1 MTARIDIHLHTNR
14 YSPDSDISPEQLIVD
29 AKAAGLTAL
38 AITEHDTLWPIEELA
53 ELNARPE
60 ANGLTILGG
69 VEVSA
74 MEGHFL
80 CFGLPHLNDIQPG
93 ILLKDLLKEVQGH
106 GGAIAAAHP
115 FRWDQDFHAIIDQH
129 GPVFQALE
137 LASKNVDSE
146 SRIKVESLLKRYPK
160 LFGTGSSDA
169 HQPGQIGCY
178 FTEFKTPIKSLS
190 DLIEALKQGQGVAR
204 HHSNNALWQQ
214 SGPIA

>member
-74 MEGHFL
+74 MEGRRRRQGAVGRQ
-80 CFGLPHLNDIQPG
+80 GL
-93 ILLKDLLKEVQGH
+93 
-106 GGAIAAAHP
+106 
-115 FRWDQDFHAIIDQH
+115 
-129 GPVFQALE
+129 
-137 LASKNVDSE
+137 
-146 SRIKVESLLKRYPK
+146 
-160 LFGTGSSDA
+160 
-169 HQPGQIGCY
+169 
-178 FTEFKTPIKSLS
+178 
-190 DLIEALKQGQGVAR
+190 
-204 HHSNNALWQQ
+204 
-214 SGPIA
+214 